1 MPLYSYRC
9 PNGHAFDRYAALSK
23 DEPLE
28 STPCNEGDC
37 KTQFVIAELVQAM
50 TGKPIL
56 KAGRGGFYSPTRT

>member
-1 MPLYSYRC
+1 
-9 PNGHAFDRYAALSK
+9 LSK